1 MIRSLDLPLIKYLVP
16 YLSSR
21 VTVIKVSSKPRNDVQ
36 FSTYDGITRSLV
48 RFVLTCNQKENEKC
62 WKRGILNFSREGEKR
77 MSKFN
82 HIYFINLLLFEIIA
96 SHKMVFFSTDPKVL
110 PIYSP
115 ALKLFYLRN
124 SG

>member
-1 MIRSLDLPLIKYLVP
+1 
-16 YLSSR
+16 
-21 VTVIKVSSKPRNDVQ
+21 
-36 FSTYDGITRSLV
+36 
-48 RFVLTCNQKENEKC
+48 
-62 WKRGILNFSREGEKR
+62 